1 MIEILKRSVIRKIMN
16 ITSIMIIFIWDI
28 AINIKKGKK
37 LTRRHDKTF
46 IWNKNKRK
54 LDEAMIWLLYFW
66 TFSSEKEKLI
76 KNREYQSKIKN

>member
-1 MIEILKRSVIRKIMN
+1 
-16 ITSIMIIFIWDI
+16 MIIFIWDI

-37 LTRRHDKTF
+37 LTRKHDKTF
-46 IWNKNKRK
+46 DWNKNKRK

-76 KNREYQSKIKN
+76 KNREYQSKIKRRIKNRIIVN